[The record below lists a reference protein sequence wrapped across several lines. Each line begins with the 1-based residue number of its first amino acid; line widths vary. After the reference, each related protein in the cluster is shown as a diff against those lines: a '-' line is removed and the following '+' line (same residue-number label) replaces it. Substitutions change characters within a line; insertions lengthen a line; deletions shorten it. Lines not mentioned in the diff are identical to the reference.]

1 MSVLDV
7 SLLSK
12 KPIDNI
18 ERNDNNSKVLS
29 EIKIYISNIQ
39 AITFFEKKQE

>member
-1 MSVLDV
+1 MSILDV

-29 EIKIYISNIQ
+29 KIKIYISNIQ
-39 AITFFEKKQE
+39 AITFFKKKQE